1 MVTINGAP
9 CRQKA
14 CIEWAAAWF
23 PKGRSFLTLLLLPQ
37 CHDAISTIPSTLV
50 LVDQSPISQHV
61 L

>member
-9 CRQKA
+9 HRQKA
-14 CIEWAAAWF
+14 YIEWGVAWF

-37 CHDAISTIPSTLV
+37 CHAAIIMISSTLI